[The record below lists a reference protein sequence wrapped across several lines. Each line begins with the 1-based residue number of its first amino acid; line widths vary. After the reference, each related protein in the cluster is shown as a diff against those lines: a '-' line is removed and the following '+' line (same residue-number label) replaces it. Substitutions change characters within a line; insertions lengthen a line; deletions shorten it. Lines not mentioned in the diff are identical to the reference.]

1 MVLSMSLLPRLLFL
15 LLSLHAGGQ
24 QARACIWYDGTTLEG
39 NFARTEPPPQ
49 LPTGTLLK
57 EEPAYFAQPQGRYRF
72 NAEQLRTASRFSPE
86 SILEFNTHPEEL
98 PPGWPEGMDD
108 AVRLIF
114 SGKTAEAVTSLAELD
129 RKTPDNYWISANL
142 AAASELSGDL
152 PAAKRWVEKALTIN
166 PKAHEGTEWM
176 HAAVIRARIALEK
189 DPAWLKTHTVSGIP
203 LEGDLPAGFTL
214 TDGTQTR
221 SLEDIH
227 RALLAHTFARLIFVK
242 PKDPVAAALLT
253 ELARVEAR
261 VEAVENG
268 LAMLILAE
276 EYGADIASLNDHW
289 QALQPGPLRVW
300 FRKNA
305 PFVAWAVTSLGL
317 IVLVVAY
324 YFFRR
329 WQRNKRLRAS
339 TSSTEVA

>member
-1 MVLSMSLLPRLLFL
+1 MKLLPRLLLCLF
-15 LLSLHAGGQ
+15 SLHAGGQ

-57 EEPAYFAQPQGRYRF
+57 EEPAYFAQARNSYRF
-72 NAEQLRTASRFSPE
+72 NAEQLRKASEFSPE
-86 SILEFNTHPEEL
+86 WILERNTHPDKL

-114 SGKTAEAVTSLAELD
+114 AGKAGEAVTRLTELD
-129 RKTPDNYWISANL
+129 RQTPDNYWISANL

-152 PAAKRWVEKALTIN
+152 PAAQRWVEKALTIN
-166 PKAHEGTEWM
+166 PGAHEGTEWM
-176 HAAVIRARIALEK
+176 HAAVIRARIALES

-203 LEGDLPAGFTL
+203 LEGDLRAGFTL

-221 SLEDIH
+221 NLEDIH

-261 VEAVENG
+261 QESVESG
-268 LAMLILAE
+268 LAMLTLAE
-276 EYGADIASLNDHW
+276 EYGADIADLKAHW
-289 QALQPGPLRVW
+289 QSLQPGPLRLWLKRNSDYV
-300 FRKNA
+300 
-305 PFVAWAVTSLGL
+305 PVAVTALGGIL
-317 IVLVVAY
+317 LSVGY

-329 WQRNKRLRAS
+329 WQTAKKLR
-339 TSSTEVA
+339 TPVSSTAVG